1 MVRAISSAIENRA
14 FLNNSKAIGSWMA
27 VMASSPYIA
36 DASRWN
42 HPIFSITVRY
52 LPFGDKVIAIRIM
65 AIMQSTSHQQR
76 AQLAL
81 TLCRGSQGAG
91 YSGVLM
97 QGRPHHRR

>member
-1 MVRAISSAIENRA
+1 
-14 FLNNSKAIGSWMA
+14 MA

-42 HPIFSITVRY
+42 HPSFFITVRY
-52 LPFGDKVIAIRIM
+52 LPFGDKVIAIRII

-76 AQLAL
+76 TRLAL

-91 YSGVLM
+91 CSRALI
-97 QGRPHHRR
+97 QSRPHHRRGADGFELTASHYEPPFVS